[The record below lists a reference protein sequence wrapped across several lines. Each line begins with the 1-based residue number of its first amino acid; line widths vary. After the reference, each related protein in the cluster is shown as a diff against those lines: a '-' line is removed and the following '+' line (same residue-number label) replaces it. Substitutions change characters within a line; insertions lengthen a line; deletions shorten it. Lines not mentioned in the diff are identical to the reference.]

1 MPILQKIVLFIEPD
15 GSQTIIRKQLS
26 KLGNLFMNRFTIDDD
41 ANHEF
46 LGIVNLEPCSMD
58 FYEGKIT
65 PAEGLDLIIQNL
77 GSFDK
82 YYGCKIH

>member
-15 GSQTIIRKQLS
+15 ESQTITRKQLS
-26 KLGNLFMNRFTIDDD
+26 KLGNLFINRFVIDED
-41 ANHEF
+41 ANHEL

-58 FYEGKIT
+58 FYCGKIT
-65 PAEGLDLIIQNL
+65 PAEGLDLIIQNFI
-77 GSFDK
+77 SFHK